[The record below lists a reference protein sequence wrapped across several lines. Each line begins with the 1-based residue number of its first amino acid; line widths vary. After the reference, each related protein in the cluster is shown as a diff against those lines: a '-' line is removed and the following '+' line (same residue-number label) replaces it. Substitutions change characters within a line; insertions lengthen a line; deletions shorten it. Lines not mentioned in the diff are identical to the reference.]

1 MKNASGF
8 PTLEGETD
16 PFADA
21 DALSLP
27 ASVRPLAAAY
37 DERIA
42 DRDRSLWRWLYR
54 ATAEFGLS
62 CVEPDRVEHAR
73 SAKVLATMFITVVD
87 DVAERYGDR
96 ETLAELLKVP
106 FEHQDADPTRAGA
119 AGEYVRFQREL
130 WTALRALYD
139 DGPRAG
145 EFANLFRFDLRQ
157 ALQSVDYSA
166 LLAQYPPLASER
178 ELWTYD
184 AHNMMVLCFAGIDL
198 AYSPSFDT
206 AELAP
211 VRQVVTRAQRM
222 ARVGNWIATWERELA
237 EGDCSSGVVVRAL
250 ETGVVSSAEL
260 QALRRRPTDDVVE
273 PVVAAIRES
282 DIEAYF
288 VDRWRSEYDEAAQFV
303 GAVESVDLRAY
314 LEGFETIFRAQLAN
328 RPSN

>member
-1 MKNASGF
+1 MKNISDR
-8 PTLEGETD
+8 PLLEVETD

-21 DALSLP
+21 ASQSLP
-27 ASVRPLAAAY
+27 ETVRPIADAY

-42 DRDRSLWRWLYR
+42 DRDRSLWRWFYR

-62 CVEPDRVEHAR
+62 CVDADCVRRTR
-73 SAKVLATMFITVVD
+73 SAKTLATMFITVVD

-106 FEHQDADPTRAGA
+106 FEHQDADPTRAGV

-130 WTALRALYD
+130 WAQLRTLYD
-139 DGPRAG
+139 DGPRAE
-145 EFANLFRFDLRQ
+145 EFAELFRFDLRQ
-157 ALQSVDYSA
+157 AFQSVDYSA
-166 LLAQYPPLASER
+166 LVAQHPGLASER

-184 AHNMMVLCFAGIDL
+184 AHNMMVLCFADIDL
-198 AYSPSFDT
+198 AYSSSFDA
-206 AELAP
+206 AELAA
-211 VRQVVTRAQRM
+211 VREVVTRAQRM

-237 EGDCSSGVVVRAL
+237 EGDYSSGVVVRAL
-250 ETGVVSSAEL
+250 ESGVISIDEL
-260 QALRRRPTDDVVE
+260 RALEARPTDDAVE
-273 PVVAAIRES
+273 PIVTAIRES

-288 VDRWRSEYDEAAQFV
+288 VDRWRCEYDEAAQFV
-303 GAVESVDLRAY
+303 GAAESVDLRAY

>member
-1 MKNASGF
+1 MKNVSGL
-8 PTLEGETD
+8 PPLEGETD

-21 DALSLP
+21 AALSLP
-27 ASVRPLAAAY
+27 ASIRPIADAY

-42 DRDRSLWRWLYR
+42 DRDRSLWRWFYR

-96 ETLAELLKVP
+96 ETLAELLNVP
-106 FEHQDADPTRAGA
+106 FEHQDADPTRAGV

-184 AHNMMVLCFAGIDL
+184 AHNMMVLCFADIDL

-250 ETGVVSSAEL
+250 ESGVVSSAEL

-273 PVVAAIRES
+273 PVVATIRDS